1 MEKYNKSSI
10 KKIFAVAFAS
20 LLILTG
26 CSTSTTT
33 DNKTAE
39 TQEREPV
46 VSSVNDED
54 YNLEETVILSRHNVR
69 APLSAEGS
77 DLYKLTPHQW
87 IEWSSDAGELSSLG
101 GNLET
106 LMGQYFRKYL
116 VENDLMEENEQPDDN
131 DDSIRF
137 YSNSMQ
143 RTIAT
148 AQYFSSGFLPISNID
163 IEYHNEIDTMD
174 PVFNPQLT
182 FLNKKFEEKAL
193 EEIDEMGGEEGLQ
206 GIGKD
211 LEEEYE
217 LLADVLDLK
226 VSEKAEEEDFTEFST
241 EDLEI
246 ELELKEEPSISGSLE
261 MATIAADALVL
272 QYYEESDAEKA
283 AFGNELSKEQWE
295 DIAHIKDV
303 YGDVLFTAPSIAK
316 NIANPMLKEI
326 KSELTNN
333 SRKFSYLS
341 GHDSNIASVLSALD
355 FESYELP
362 ASIEKVTPIGT
373 KVVMEKWQNNS
384 GEMFIT
390 FKMVYLSADQLRELQ
405 PIDLDNPPM
414 VYDLS
419 LNNINKNDDG
429 MYNYDDV
436 ITRFNKSIDAYDTL
450 KEE

>member
-1 MEKYNKSSI
+1 M
-10 KKIFAVAFAS
+10 
-20 LLILTG
+20 LTG

-39 TQEREPV
+39 TQEKEPPV
-46 VSSVNDED
+46 TSVNDED
-54 YNLEETVILSRHNVR
+54 YELEETVILSRHNVR
-69 APLSAEGS
+69 APLSEKGS
-77 DLYKLTPHQW
+77 DLYKLTPHKW

-116 VENDLMEENEQPDDN
+116 VENNLMEENEEPNDN

-148 AQYFSSGFLPISNID
+148 AQYFTSGFLPISNID
-163 IEYHNEIDTMD
+163 VEYHNEIDTMD

-182 FLNKKFEEKAL
+182 FLNEKFKKKAL
-193 EEIDEMGGEEGLQ
+193 EEIDELGGKEGLQ
-206 GIGKD
+206 GIGKN
-211 LEEEYE
+211 LEKEYK

-226 VSEKAEEEDFTEFST
+226 DSEKAEEEDFTEFST
-241 EDLEI
+241 DDLEI
-246 ELELKEEPSISGSLE
+246 ELELKEEPSMTGSLGL
-261 MATIAADALVL
+261 ATTAADALVL
-272 QYYEESDAEKA
+272 QYYEEPDEEKA
-283 AFGNELSKEQWE
+283 AFGNELSKKQWE

-316 NIANPMLKEI
+316 NIANPLLKEI
-326 KSELTNN
+326 KSELTND

-362 ASIEKVTPIGT
+362 ESIEKVTPIGT

-384 GEMFIT
+384 DETFIT
-390 FKMVYLSADQLRELQ
+390 FKMVYLSTDQLRDLQ

-419 LNNINKNDDG
+419 LNDINKNDDG
-429 MYNYDDV
+429 MYTYDDV
-436 ITRFNKSIDAYDTL
+436 IAKFDKSIDAYDAL
-450 KEE
+450 KGDN